1 MRAPFFTQVA
11 ERVRARETLLVVGL
25 DPHPEDLPRPTPT
38 AARDWARRLMDATH
52 PWAAAFKPNVAF
64 YGALG
69 PRGFEALGE
78 VIAHA
83 HDLEVPV
90 ILDAKWGDIASSSR
104 AYAQTAFATLGADAA
119 TVSPY
124 LGPSAWEPFLTY
136 KDRGIFVLVRTSN
149 PDADFI
155 QEYGGEPLYARLARR
170 LAQLDPNQVGM
181 VVGATAPDALA
192 LVRALAPQHWILA
205 PGLGAQGGDPAQ
217 SVWVALRE
225 DGLGALFPMS
235 RAISRAKDPAQ
246 AAREWRDVLNRYWEE
261 GLKRT
266 TSPLRPVWQ
275 RWAPALQALA
285 EGIFV
290 HGMVQFGEFIL
301 KSGRP
306 SPIYIDLRRLTG
318 YPHLMRLAAWAYT
331 RLLRPLK
338 FDRLAGIPYAGL
350 PLATAAAL
358 EGGWPLIYPRKEPKA
373 YGTRALVEGPYRPG
387 EQAVLLDDL
396 ATTGEAKLEALA
408 TLRRVGLQVRDVVV
422 LIDRQAGA
430 SETLAHH
437 GLSLHAVF
445 RLTDLLEF
453 WVDRGLLS
461 ASMARRVRQELH
473 LL

>member
-1 MRAPFFTQVA
+1 MRAPFFVQVA
-11 ERVRARETLLVVGL
+11 ERARARETLLVVGL
-25 DPHPEDLPRPTPT
+25 DPHPEDLPRPTPA

-52 PWAAAFKPNVAF
+52 PWAVAFKPNVAF

-83 HDLEVPV
+83 HDLGVPV

-124 LGPSAWEPFLTY
+124 LGPSAWEPFLTHP
-136 KDRGIFVLVRTSN
+136 DRGVFVLVRTSN

-155 QEYGGEPLYARLARR
+155 QEYGGEPLYIRLARR
-170 LAQLDPNQVGM
+170 LAELDPDHVGM
-181 VVGATAPDALA
+181 VVGATVPDALA
-192 LVRALAPQHWILA
+192 LVRALAPRHWILA

-217 SVWVALRE
+217 AVWVALRD

-235 RAISRAKDPAQ
+235 RAISRAQDPAR
-246 AAREWRDVLNRYWEE
+246 AAREWRDVLNRYRDQ
-261 GLKRT
+261 GLR
-266 TSPLRPVWQ
+266 SPAATRPAWQ

-285 EGIFV
+285 EGMFV

-301 KSGRP
+301 KSGQP

-318 YPHLMRLAAWAYT
+318 YPHLLRLASSAY
-331 RLLRPLK
+331 RQLLRPLQ
-338 FDRLAGIPYAGL
+338 FDRIAGIPYAGL
-350 PLATAAAL
+350 PLATAVAL
-358 EGGWPLIYPRKEPKA
+358 EGGWPLIYPRKEPKT
-373 YGTRALVEGPYRPG
+373 YGTRARVEGPYRPG
-387 EQAVLLDDL
+387 EQVVLLDDL
-396 ATTGEAKLEALA
+396 ATTGGAKLEALA
-408 TLRRVGLQVRDVVV
+408 TLRQVGLRVRDVVV
-422 LIDRQAGA
+422 LIDRQSGA
-430 SETLAHH
+430 REALAQH

-461 ASMARRVRQELH
+461 AHVAQRVRQELA
-473 LL
+473 LP